1 MDQKN
6 RSATTRERKISAF
19 IPLKKETET
28 IENDEN
34 FQQKWFEN

>member
-1 MDQKN
+1 MDENN

-28 IENDEN
+28 MENDEN
-34 FQQKWFEN
+34 FQQMWFEN